1 MRIMVQILMVAL
13 ATSSN
18 VPPMDPLMILLASH
32 SSVLASSTHRN
43 GTPRIVKIAIVAMQE
58 PTTGNQPAALL
69 ANAAPNPTF
78 TQIIAAPSNHDR
90 YRSARNDRNDDN
102 SELAEAGRLPNNT
115 KCRA

>member
-1 MRIMVQILMVAL
+1 MRIIVQILMVTL
-13 ATSSN
+13 ATPNN

-32 SSVLASSTHRN
+32 SRVLASSTHRN
-43 GTPRIVKIAIVAMQE
+43 GTPFIAKIAIVAMHE
-58 PTTGNQPAALL
+58 PTTGNQPAVFL
-69 ANAAPNPTF
+69 ANAAPRPTF
-78 TQIIAAPSNHDR
+78 TPIIAAPSNHDR

>member
-1 MRIMVQILMVAL
+1 MRTIVQILMVAL

-32 SSVLASSTHRN
+32 SRVLASSTHRN
-43 GTPRIVKIAIVAMQE
+43 GTPFIVKIAIVAMQD

-69 ANAAPNPTF
+69 ANAMPRPMF
-78 TQIIAAPSNHDR
+78 TQIIAAPSNHER
-90 YRSARNDRNDDN
+90 YRSARNERNDDS
-102 SELAEAGRLPNNT
+102 SELAEAGRFPNNT